1 MSTLIVL
8 VILTNISSIYLA
20 KRALTQASEAA
31 AQRGVRNLDKTSYYR
46 GEFDA
51 TTQARNL
58 FGIGPS
64 DPGVPIDCSKALG
77 DAEGA
82 LALKQ
87 RRTHRTYTP
96 QFKAELVA
104 MCQKP
109 GASIAAVALQHGM
122 NANLLHRWRKE
133 WAQGLHRLEGGITT
147 TVATPQ
153 TPAFIPIELSHAA
166 YARGEPMLTSA
177 GGQG

>member
-1 MSTLIVL
+1 MNVDTML
-8 VILTNISSIYLA
+8 
-20 KRALTQASEAA
+20 K
-31 AQRGVRNLDKTSYYR
+31 
-46 GEFDA
+46 
-51 TTQARNL
+51 
-58 FGIGPS
+58 
-64 DPGVPIDCSKALG
+64 DPQTPRYA
-77 DAEGA
+77 
-82 LALKQ
+82 Q

-147 TVATPQ
+147 AVATPQ
-153 TPAFIPIELSHAA
+153 TPAFVPIELSTAA
-166 YARGEPMLTSA
+166 SIPASEQSSVAASTPATDIRIECQRPGMSVTVHWPLSAADQCAQMLRELLR
-177 GGQG
+177 

>member
-1 MSTLIVL
+1 ML
-8 VILTNISSIYLA
+8 
-20 KRALTQASEAA
+20 K
-31 AQRGVRNLDKTSYYR
+31 
-46 GEFDA
+46 
-51 TTQARNL
+51 
-58 FGIGPS
+58 
-64 DPGVPIDCSKALG
+64 DPQTPRYA
-77 DAEGA
+77 
-82 LALKQ
+82 Q

-147 TVATPQ
+147 AVATPQ
-153 TPAFIPIELSHAA
+153 SPAFVPIELGTAA
-166 YARGEPMLTSA
+166 SIAASEQSSFAASTPATDIRIECQRPGMSVTVHWPLSAADQCAQMLRELLR
-177 GGQG
+177 

>member
-1 MSTLIVL
+1 ML
-8 VILTNISSIYLA
+8 
-20 KRALTQASEAA
+20 KEPQTQRYA
-31 AQRGVRNLDKTSYYR
+31 
-46 GEFDA
+46 
-51 TTQARNL
+51 
-58 FGIGPS
+58 
-64 DPGVPIDCSKALG
+64 
-77 DAEGA
+77 
-82 LALKQ
+82 Q

-133 WAQGLHRLEGGITT
+133 WAQGLHRLEGGITA

-153 TPAFIPIELSHAA
+153 TPAFIPIELSRAA
-166 YARGEPMLTSA
+166 SNTTSEQPCVASSTPAADIRIECQRPGMSVTVHWPLSAAAQCAQMLCELL
-177 GGQG
+177 Q

>member
-1 MSTLIVL
+1 ML
-8 VILTNISSIYLA
+8 
-20 KRALTQASEAA
+20 K
-31 AQRGVRNLDKTSYYR
+31 
-46 GEFDA
+46 
-51 TTQARNL
+51 
-58 FGIGPS
+58 
-64 DPGVPIDCSKALG
+64 DPQTPRYA
-77 DAEGA
+77 
-82 LALKQ
+82 Q

-147 TVATPQ
+147 AVATPQ
-153 TPAFIPIELSHAA
+153 SPAFVPIELGTAA
-166 YARGEPMLTSA
+166 SITASEQSSFAASTPATDIRIECQRPGMSVTVHWLLSAADQCAQMLRELLR
-177 GGQG
+177 

>member
-1 MSTLIVL
+1 MNVDTML
-8 VILTNISSIYLA
+8 
-20 KRALTQASEAA
+20 KDPQTQRYA
-31 AQRGVRNLDKTSYYR
+31 
-46 GEFDA
+46 
-51 TTQARNL
+51 
-58 FGIGPS
+58 
-64 DPGVPIDCSKALG
+64 
-77 DAEGA
+77 
-82 LALKQ
+82 Q

-133 WAQGLHRLEGGITT
+133 WAQGLHRIEGGITT

-153 TPAFIPIELSHAA
+153 TPAFIPIELSSAA
-166 YARGEPMLTSA
+166 STAASA
-177 GGQG
+177 VLAPFTVEMSSADTAVP

>member
-1 MSTLIVL
+1 MNVDTM
-8 VILTNISSIYLA
+8 
-20 KRALTQASEAA
+20 
-31 AQRGVRNLDKTSYYR
+31 
-46 GEFDA
+46 
-51 TTQARNL
+51 
-58 FGIGPS
+58 
-64 DPGVPIDCSKALG
+64 
-77 DAEGA
+77 
-82 LALKQ
+82 LKDSQTPRYAQ

-147 TVATPQ
+147 AVATPQ
-153 TPAFIPIELSHAA
+153 TPAFVPIELTAA
-166 YARGEPMLTSA
+166 SITASEQSSVAASTQATDICIECQRPGISVTVHWPLSAADQCAQMLRELLR
-177 GGQG
+177 

>member
-1 MSTLIVL
+1 MTVDTML
-8 VILTNISSIYLA
+8 
-20 KRALTQASEAA
+20 KDPQTQRYA
-31 AQRGVRNLDKTSYYR
+31 
-46 GEFDA
+46 
-51 TTQARNL
+51 
-58 FGIGPS
+58 
-64 DPGVPIDCSKALG
+64 
-77 DAEGA
+77 
-82 LALKQ
+82 Q

-147 TVATPQ
+147 AVATPQ
-153 TPAFIPIELSHAA
+153 TPAFVPIELTAA
-166 YARGEPMLTSA
+166 SVTASEQSSIAASTPATDIRIECQRPGMSVTVHWPLSGAAQCAQMLRA
-177 GGQG
+177 MLIK

>member
-1 MSTLIVL
+1 MNVDTML
-8 VILTNISSIYLA
+8 
-20 KRALTQASEAA
+20 K
-31 AQRGVRNLDKTSYYR
+31 
-46 GEFDA
+46 
-51 TTQARNL
+51 
-58 FGIGPS
+58 
-64 DPGVPIDCSKALG
+64 DPQTPRYAH
-77 DAEGA
+77 
-82 LALKQ
+82 

-147 TVATPQ
+147 AVATPQ
-153 TPAFIPIELSHAA
+153 TPAFVPIELSAA
-166 YARGEPMLTSA
+166 SITASEQSSVAASTPATVIRIECQRPGMSVTVHWPLSGAAQCTQMLRELLR
-177 GGQG
+177 